1 MATSLT
7 AKQYIEVAQSLPP
20 RLLNFFKK
28 HPPPSV
34 GVLSNNQKVQ
44 LIARRDLKTLNA
56 GGSADAEGSSLSTES
71 ATSNESTSST
81 AISPFL
87 SRNPFLPMK
96 KPRSTTWIGP
106 SISLRRQAELY
117 KIAMAHG
124 VLDLMPL
131 GPKHPEVRE
140 QKRIEQG
147 LRVQGTGIGKK
158 VKGKY
163 WERTMQGK
171 LEERRKAMAGM
182 PELIRAWKLAGYGR
196 YWKKWPK

>member
-1 MATSLT
+1 MATST
-7 AKQYIEVAQSLPP
+7 AAKKQYIEVAQSLHP

-28 HPPPSV
+28 HAPPTV
-34 GVLSNNQKVQ
+34 GVLSSNATVRAV
-44 LIARRDLKTLNA
+44 ARKNLDSSQAST
-56 GGSADAEGSSLSTES
+56 SADATES
-71 ATSNESTSST
+71 SSDD
-81 AISPFL
+81 ASDASPFQT
-87 SRNPFLPMK
+87 RNPFLPMK
-96 KPRSTTWIGP
+96 DPRTGTWIGP
-106 SISLRRQAELY
+106 AISLRRQAELY
-117 KIAMAHG
+117 KIAMANG
-124 VLDLMPL
+124 VLDLMPR

-158 VKGKY
+158 VKGKH

-182 PELIRAWKLAGYGR
+182 PELIRQWRLAGSGR

>member
-1 MATSLT
+1 M
-7 AKQYIEVAQSLPP
+7 KDP
-20 RLLNFFKK
+20 
-28 HPPPSV
+28 
-34 GVLSNNQKVQ
+34 
-44 LIARRDLKTLNA
+44 KT
-56 GGSADAEGSSLSTES
+56 G
-71 ATSNESTSST
+71 
-81 AISPFL
+81 
-87 SRNPFLPMK
+87 
-96 KPRSTTWIGP
+96 TWIGP

-117 KIAMAHG
+117 KIAMADG

-158 VKGKY
+158 VKGKH

-182 PELIRAWKLAGYGR
+182 PELIRQWRLAGSGR